1 MKLRRLFPGVGM
13 RMVKTA
19 VAVMIAYGVFLPF
32 GLVYN
37 TEDYSGVLGQVGPV
51 YACIACIVCIQST
64 LGQTLRSGL
73 SRLIGVAIGGALA
86 SATLLLGPLLD
97 NHLLVLPILGVL
109 CVAGLWL
116 CLLIRRPEACAMAC
130 IVPCVIL
137 ISGVTGTD
145 RYYYAAARILETVV
159 GVCVAMLVNA
169 VLPDRRDTSAR
180 PEPEAPDR
188 GAGEEDV
195 P

>member
-1 MKLRRLFPGVGM
+1 MKLRQLFPGVGM

-137 ISGVTGTD
+137 ISWVTGAD

>member
-1 MKLRRLFPGVGM
+1 MKLRQLFPGVGM

-32 GLVYN
+32 GLIYD
-37 TEDYSGVLGQVGPV
+37 TESYSGVLGQVGPV

-73 SRLIGVAIGGALA
+73 SRLIGVAIGGVLGV
-86 SATLLLGPLLD
+86 ATLLLGPLLD

-137 ISGVTGTD
+137 ISGVTGAD

-169 VLPDRRDTSAR
+169 VLPDHRDTPAR
-180 PEPEAPDR
+180 PEPKAPGG
-188 GAGEEDV
+188 GAGEEKT

>member
-1 MKLRRLFPGVGM
+1 MKLRQLFPGVGM

-137 ISGVTGTD
+137 ISGVTGAD

-169 VLPDRRDTSAR
+169 VLPDRRDISAR